1 MSMERRVGELERRVR
16 ERAPERR
23 GDGAARAYMSGF
35 LRRYAAAKQRGA
47 ITEELQAEA
56 DAVRAALER
65 RRGAE
70 TRGEGLT

>member
-1 MSMERRVGELERRVR
+1 
-16 ERAPERR
+16 
-23 GDGAARAYMSGF
+23 MSGF

-70 TRGEGLT
+70 IRGEGLT